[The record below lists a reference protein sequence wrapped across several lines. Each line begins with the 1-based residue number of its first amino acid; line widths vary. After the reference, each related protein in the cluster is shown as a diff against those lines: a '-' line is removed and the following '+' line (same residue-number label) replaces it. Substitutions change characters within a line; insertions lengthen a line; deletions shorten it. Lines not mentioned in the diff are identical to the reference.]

1 MNQPASNS
9 GITYWADAEGRIC
22 ATLAD
27 GTVAGN
33 LIPLSLFPL
42 SDGSKNIVLLD
53 KDQNEI
59 GFIGDLQ
66 LLDPNLAHCITVALL
81 RNRFILKLLK
91 IHKVS
96 SLRPPAEWSVFTDR
110 GESSF
115 ILPSEEALRRLPD
128 DCALIQ
134 DSQGLR
140 YLVQGISRLDGFS
153 RKTIE
158 YYI

>member
-1 MNQPASNS
+1 MSQYTPNTPTS
-9 GITYWADAEGRIC
+9 YWAEPDGRIC
-22 ATLAD
+22 ARLAD
-27 GTVAGN
+27 GSVVEN

-42 SDGSKNIVLLD
+42 SDGAKNIILLD
-53 KDQNEI
+53 QDQKEI
-59 GFIGDLQ
+59 AFIDDLQ
-66 LLDPNLAHCITVALL
+66 GLEPTLAHCLTVALL

-96 SLRPPAEWSVFTDR
+96 SLRPPAEWSVLTDR
-110 GESSF
+110 GESSL
-115 ILPSEEALRRLPD
+115 ILPSEEALRRLPE

-140 YLVQGISRLDGFS
+140 YIVQGIGRLDAFS
-153 RKTIE
+153 RKVIE